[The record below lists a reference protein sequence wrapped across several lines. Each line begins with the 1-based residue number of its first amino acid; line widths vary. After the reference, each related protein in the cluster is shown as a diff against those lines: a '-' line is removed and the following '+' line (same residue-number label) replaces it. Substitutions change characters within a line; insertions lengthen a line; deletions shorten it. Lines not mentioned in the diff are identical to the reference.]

1 MKLLFDQN
9 ISYRVTLRLKEKK
22 FDVSHVRDFNLQFS
36 KDRDIWTFAKENGF
50 TLVTFD
56 SDFNDL
62 ATLFG
67 HPPKII
73 WLRFRNTQTT
83 ELALKIEARI
93 AEISS
98 FVSDPQFSEI
108 SCLEIDR

>member
-9 ISYRVTLRLKEKK
+9 ISHRVVLRLKEHDMEV
-22 FDVSHVRDFNLQFS
+22 FHVRDFNMQFAQ
-36 KDRDIWTFAKENGF
+36 DRQIWTFAKENEY

-67 HPPKII
+67 HPPKIV
-73 WLRFRNTQTT
+73 WLRFGNTMTS
-83 ELALKIEARI
+83 ELVNRIQNKIE
-93 AEISS
+93 EIRS
-98 FVSDPQFSEI
+98 FIEDDQYSEI
-108 SCLEIDR
+108 SCLEIDN

>member
-1 MKLLFDQN
+1 VKLLFDQN
-9 ISYRVTLRLKEKK
+9 ISHRVTLRLKEQS
-22 FDVSHVRDFNLQFS
+22 FEVFHVRDFEMQFAQ
-36 KDRDIWTFAKENGF
+36 DRQIWNFAKDNGY

-73 WLRFRNTQTT
+73 WLRFGNTMTS
-83 ELALKIEARI
+83 ELVSKILSKMP
-93 AEISS
+93 EILS
-98 FVSDPQFSEI
+98 FIEDDQYSEI
-108 SCLEIDR
+108 SCLEIDN